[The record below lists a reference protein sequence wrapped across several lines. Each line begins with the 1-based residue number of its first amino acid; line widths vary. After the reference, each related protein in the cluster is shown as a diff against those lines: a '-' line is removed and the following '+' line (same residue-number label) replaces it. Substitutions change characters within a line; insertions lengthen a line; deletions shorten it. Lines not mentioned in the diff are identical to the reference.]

1 VSYSLGVDRSVGQ
14 FYLQVAKSLYEQS
27 RLFVRARFPDRNMN
41 NLQAMNSMNNM
52 HNTLSKGAMNIMN
65 TPRQSTNVF
74 TNLFTNLFNRGRLN
88 NILRLATL
96 AAAFLALPTHA
107 LAQSSCPADLNADG
121 VVNSSD
127 MIILLNAFGNCP
139 PSPASCS
146 ADLNADSVVNALDV
160 IILSNAY
167 GNCPVAVPTII
178 SVSPPNRPTSG
189 GMPITITG
197 TNFTGASV
205 MVGGVAATRVQV
217 NSAGTSLTAVT
228 PAGAVG
234 LATVTVTT
242 AGGTATRAG
251 AFRYFDSSWYTVL
264 TQDPSAAVVPNA
276 TVRANIIA
284 TGFPWRVRDNFSQI
298 EMLLVPPGIFTMGCS
313 RFDAGFCWSDESPRH
328 QVKLTRAFYLGRYEV
343 TQKQWTDKM
352 GSNPSRFSGNPN
364 RPVEQV
370 SWNDIAGFNTATG
383 LRLPTEAEWEYS
395 CRAGTTTAIHQSR
408 PRPSG
413 SDSTVYLYNIAWFS
427 GNAGAR
433 THNVGG
439 KDPNGFGF
447 YDMSGN
453 VYEWVND
460 WYGAYSAGNATD
472 PTGPSKG
479 SARVL
484 RGGGWVNSS
493 DYCRSSDRYGSDPG
507 YRYYYV
513 GFRVART
520 P

>member
-1 VSYSLGVDRSVGQ
+1 MNKKFNFQ
-14 FYLQVAKSLYEQS
+14 FVC
-27 RLFVRARFPDRNMN
+27 
-41 NLQAMNSMNNM
+41 
-52 HNTLSKGAMNIMN
+52 
-65 TPRQSTNVF
+65 F
-74 TNLFTNLFNRGRLN
+74 TTRLN

-107 LAQSSCPADLNADG
+107 LAQSSCPEDLNFDR
-121 VVNSSD
+121 VVNGAD
-127 MIILLNAFGNCP
+127 TMIVMDAFGNCP
-139 PSPASCS
+139 ASPASCP
-146 ADLNADSVVNALDV
+146 ADLNGDRVVNVNDVFIVLD
-160 IILSNAY
+160 AY
-167 GNCPVAVPTII
+167 GNCPVAAPTII
-178 SVSPPNRPTSG
+178 SLSPPNRSTSG

-205 MVGGVAATRVQV
+205 MVGGVAATSVVV
-217 NSAGTSLTAVT
+217 NGAGTSLTAVT
-228 PAGAVG
+228 PAGAAG

-251 AFRYFDSSWYTVL
+251 AFRYFDSSLYTVL
-264 TQDPSAAVVPNA
+264 EQDPSAAVVPNA

-284 TGFPWRVRDNFSQI
+284 TGLPWRVQDIGTGI
-298 EMLLVPPGIFTMGCS
+298 ELLLVPRGISPMGCNA
-313 RFDAGFCWSDESPRH
+313 FDLGRCNSDESPRH
-328 QVKLTRAFYLGRYEV
+328 QVTLTRAFYLGRYEV
-343 TQKQWTDKM
+343 TQAQWTDKM

-383 LRLPTEAEWEYS
+383 FRLPTEAEWERS

-413 SDSTVYLYNIAWFS
+413 SNSTVYLYNIAWFE
-427 GNAGAR
+427 GNAANR

-439 KDPNGFGF
+439 KDPNGLGF

-453 VYEWVND
+453 VAEWCND
-460 WYGAYSAGNATD
+460 WYGAKYYQTSVLFYDNAFHSTD
-472 PTGPSKG
+472 PTGPSTG
-479 SARVL
+479 RERVL
-484 RGGGWVNSS
+484 RGGRWYDPANL
-493 DYCRSSDRYGSDPG
+493 CRSSTRGRGGPG
-507 YRYYYV
+507 GRSGNN

>member
-1 VSYSLGVDRSVGQ
+1 MKNIFNYKSVS
-14 FYLQVAKSLYEQS
+14 A
-27 RLFVRARFPDRNMN
+27 
-41 NLQAMNSMNNM
+41 
-52 HNTLSKGAMNIMN
+52 T
-65 TPRQSTNVF
+65 T
-74 TNLFTNLFNRGRLN
+74 RLN

-96 AAAFLALPTHA
+96 AAACFALPTHA
-107 LAQSSCPADLNADG
+107 LAQSSCPEDLNFDR
-121 VVNSSD
+121 VVNGAD
-127 MIILLNAFGNCP
+127 TMIVMDAFGNCP
-139 PSPASCS
+139 ASPASCP
-146 ADLNADSVVNALDV
+146 ADLNGDRVVNVNDVFIVLD
-160 IILSNAY
+160 AY
-167 GNCPVAVPTII
+167 GNCPVAAPTII
-178 SVSPPNRPTSG
+178 SLSPPNRPTSG

-205 MVGGVAATRVQV
+205 MVGGVAATSVVV
-217 NSAGTSLTAVT
+217 NGAGTSLTAVT

-264 TQDPSAAVVPNA
+264 EQDPSAAVVPNA

-284 TGFPWRVRDNFSQI
+284 TGLPWRVQDIGTGI
-298 EMLLVPPGIFTMGCS
+298 ELLLVPRGISPMGCNA
-313 RFDAGFCWSDESPRH
+313 FDLGRCNSDESPRH
-328 QVKLTRAFYLGRYEV
+328 QVTLTRAFYLGRYEV
-343 TQKQWTDKM
+343 TQAQWQARM

-383 LRLPTEAEWEYS
+383 FRLPTEAEWERS

-413 SDSTVYLYNIAWFS
+413 SNSTVYLYNIAWFE
-427 GNAGAR
+427 GNAGNR

-439 KDPNGFGF
+439 KDPNGLGF

-453 VYEWVND
+453 VAEWCND
-460 WYGAYSAGNATD
+460 WYGRKYYETARFYDNAFHSTD
-472 PTGPSKG
+472 PTGPSTG
-479 SARVL
+479 TARVL
-484 RGGGWVNSS
+484 RGGSWDDPANL
-493 DYCRSSDRYGSDPG
+493 CRSSTRGRGGPG
-507 YRYYYV
+507 GRSGII

>member
-1 VSYSLGVDRSVGQ
+1 MNKKFNFQ
-14 FYLQVAKSLYEQS
+14 FVC
-27 RLFVRARFPDRNMN
+27 
-41 NLQAMNSMNNM
+41 
-52 HNTLSKGAMNIMN
+52 
-65 TPRQSTNVF
+65 F
-74 TNLFTNLFNRGRLN
+74 TTRLN

-96 AAAFLALPTHA
+96 AAACFALPTHA
-107 LAQSSCPADLNADG
+107 LAQSSCPEDLNFDR
-121 VVNSSD
+121 VVNGAD
-127 MIILLNAFGNCP
+127 TMIVMDAFGNCP
-139 PSPASCS
+139 ASPASCP
-146 ADLNADSVVNALDV
+146 ADLNGDRVVNVNDVFIVLD
-160 IILSNAY
+160 AY
-167 GNCPVAVPTII
+167 GNCPAAAPTII

-242 AGGTATRAG
+242 AGATATRAN

-264 TQDPSAAVVPNA
+264 DEFPTQSPNA

-298 EMLLVPPGIFTMGCS
+298 EMLLVPPGIFTMGCNA
-313 RFDAGFCWSDESPRH
+313 FDLGNCNSDESPRH
-328 QVKLTRAFYLGRYEV
+328 QVTLTRAFYLGRYEV
-343 TQKQWTDKM
+343 TQAQWQARM
-352 GSNPSRFSGNPN
+352 GNNPSFFRNNPN

-370 SWNDIAGFNTATG
+370 SWDNIAGFNTATG

-408 PRPSG
+408 PRTSG
-413 SDSTVYLYNIAWFS
+413 SNSTIYLGNIAWFS
-427 GNAGAR
+427 GNSRVR

-453 VYEWVND
+453 VMEWCND
-460 WYGAYSAGNATD
+460 WYGGATYYSASPSTD
-472 PTGPSKG
+472 PVGPSTG
-479 SARVL
+479 QYRVL
-484 RGGGWVNSS
+484 RGGYWS
-493 DYCRSSDRYGSDPG
+493 DDHRSCRSSSRSYGALDTRG
-507 YRYYYV
+507 RGT
-513 GFRVART
+513 GFRAART